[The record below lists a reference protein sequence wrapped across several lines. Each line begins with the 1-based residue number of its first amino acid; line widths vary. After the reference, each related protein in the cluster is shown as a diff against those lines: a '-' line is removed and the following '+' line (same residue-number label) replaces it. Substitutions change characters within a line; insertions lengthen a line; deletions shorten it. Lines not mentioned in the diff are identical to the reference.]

1 MQYLNFLSPKRNFT
15 KDIDHI
21 QSLSVKIEKKLS
33 ASNAPDV
40 KIDKLTLE
48 ELQDINKIVGLANFM
63 LFKYEDKK
71 ETRLILQH
79 FVSIITE
86 SAQSIGC
93 IDDEISELILSAED
107 SINKVKNMHSKI
119 SEKSNLEKSHLY
131 GCAGANH
138 KTGSI
143 NLTNFTT
150 AINTS
155 EYQQNSQGNTVQVI

>member
-1 MQYLNFLSPKRNFT
+1 MNFLSTKRYFT

-21 QSLSVKIEKKLS
+21 QSLSAKIEKKLS
-33 ASNAPDV
+33 ISNATDI
-40 KIDKLTLE
+40 KIDKLTSE

-86 SAQSIGC
+86 SAQSIEC

-119 SEKSNLEKSHLY
+119 SENSDLKKSYLDESDGNES
-131 GCAGANH
+131 
-138 KTGSI
+138 KTSSI

-150 AINTS
+150 AVNPS
-155 EYQQNSQGNTVQVI
+155 EYQQNSPESTVQVI

>member
-1 MQYLNFLSPKRNFT
+1 MQYLNFLSSKRDFT

-21 QSLSVKIEKKLS
+21 QSLSAKIEKKLS
-33 ASNAPDV
+33 ASNVPDI

-48 ELQDINKIVGLANFM
+48 ELQDINKIVGLTNFM
-63 LFKYEDKK
+63 LSKYEDKK

-86 SAQSIGC
+86 SAQSIEC
-93 IDDEISELILSAED
+93 VDDEISELILSAED

-119 SEKSNLEKSHLY
+119 SEKSDLEKSYLDEFADD
-131 GCAGANH
+131 GP
-138 KTGSI
+138 KTGSL

-155 EYQQNSQGNTVQVI
+155 EYQQNSRGSTVQVI

>member
-1 MQYLNFLSPKRNFT
+1 MQYLNFLSPKRDFT
-15 KDIDHI
+15 KDIDYI
-21 QSLSVKIEKKLS
+21 QSLSAKIEKKLS
-33 ASNAPDV
+33 ASNSPDV
-40 KIDKLTLE
+40 KVDKLTLE
-48 ELQDINKIVGLANFM
+48 ELQDINKIVGLTNFM

-86 SAQSIGC
+86 SVQSIES

-119 SEKSNLEKSHLY
+119 SEKSDLKKSYLDERT
-131 GCAGANH
+131 GTNH

-155 EYQQNSQGNTVQVI
+155 EYQQNSQGSTVQVI

>member
-1 MQYLNFLSPKRNFT
+1 MQYLNFLGPKRDFA
-15 KDIDHI
+15 KDIDHL
-21 QSLSVKIEKKLS
+21 QSLSAKIEKKLS
-33 ASNAPDV
+33 STNAPDV

-86 SAQSIGC
+86 SAQSIES

-119 SEKSNLEKSHLY
+119 SEKSDLEKSYLDEF
-131 GCAGANH
+131 ADNDP
-138 KTGSI
+138 KTSSI

-150 AINTS
+150 PINTS
-155 EYQQNSQGNTVQVI
+155 EYQQNSQGSTVQVI

>member
-1 MQYLNFLSPKRNFT
+1 MQYLNFINPKHGFA
-15 KDIDHI
+15 KDIGHI
-21 QSLSVKIEKKLS
+21 KSLSAKIEQKLS
-33 ASNAPDV
+33 ASTVPDV
-40 KIDKLTLE
+40 KIDKLSLE

-79 FVSIITE
+79 FVSIIME
-86 SAQSIGC
+86 SIKSIEC

-119 SEKSNLEKSHLY
+119 SGKYDLEKSPPDESID
-131 GCAGANH
+131 NES

-150 AINTS
+150 AVNPF
-155 EYQQNSQGNTVQVI
+155 EYQQNSQGSTVQVI

>member
-1 MQYLNFLSPKRNFT
+1 MQYLNFINSKRDFS

-21 QSLSVKIEKKLS
+21 QSLSAKIEKKLS
-33 ASNAPDV
+33 ASNVPDV
-40 KIDKLTLE
+40 KIDKLSLE
-48 ELQDINKIVGLANFM
+48 ELQDINKIVGLANFI

-86 SAQSIGC
+86 SAQSIEC

-119 SEKSNLEKSHLY
+119 SEKSDLEKSYL
-131 GCAGANH
+131 NDSTDNEP

-150 AINTS
+150 AVNPS
-155 EYQQNSQGNTVQVI
+155 EYQQNSQGSTVQVI

>member
-1 MQYLNFLSPKRNFT
+1 MQYLNFISSKRGFT
-15 KDIDHI
+15 PDIDHL
-21 QSLSVKIEKKLS
+21 QSLSAKIEKKLS
-33 ASNAPDV
+33 ASNTPDV
-40 KIDKLTLE
+40 EINKLTLE
-48 ELQDINKIVGLANFM
+48 ELQDINKIVKLANFM

-86 SAQSIGC
+86 SAQSIEC

-119 SEKSNLEKSHLY
+119 SENSDLKKSYLDESDGNES
-131 GCAGANH
+131 
-138 KTGSI
+138 KTSSI

-150 AINTS
+150 AVNPS
-155 EYQQNSQGNTVQVI
+155 EYQQNPQGSTVQVI

>member
-1 MQYLNFLSPKRNFT
+1 MQYLNFLGPKRDFT
-15 KDIDHI
+15 KDIDYL
-21 QSLSVKIEKKLS
+21 QSLSAKIEKKIS
-33 ASNAPDV
+33 TSNSPDI
-40 KIDKLTLE
+40 KIDKLTLD

-63 LFKYEDKK
+63 LYKYEDKK

-86 SAQSIGC
+86 SAQSIES

-119 SEKSNLEKSHLY
+119 SEKSDLDEFSGNKP
-131 GCAGANH
+131 
-138 KTGSI
+138 KTSSI

-150 AINTS
+150 PINTS
-155 EYQQNSQGNTVQVI
+155 EYQQNSPESNVQVI

>member
-119 SEKSNLEKSHLY
+119 SEKSNLEKSYLY
-131 GCAGANH
+131 ECTGANH

-150 AINTS
+150 AFNTS
-155 EYQQNSQGNTVQVI
+155 EYQENSQGNNVQVI

>member
-1 MQYLNFLSPKRNFT
+1 MQYLNFISSKRGFT
-15 KDIDHI
+15 PDIDHL
-21 QSLSVKIEKKLS
+21 QSLSAKIEKKLS

-40 KIDKLTLE
+40 EINKLTLE
-48 ELQDINKIVGLANFM
+48 ELQDINKIVRLANFM

-86 SAQSIGC
+86 SAQSIEC

-119 SEKSNLEKSHLY
+119 SENSDLKKSYLDESDGNES
-131 GCAGANH
+131 
-138 KTGSI
+138 KTSSL

-150 AINTS
+150 AVNPS
-155 EYQQNSQGNTVQVI
+155 EYQQNPQGSTVQVI

>member
-1 MQYLNFLSPKRNFT
+1 MQYLNFLSPKRDFT

-21 QSLSVKIEKKLS
+21 QSLSAKIEKKLS

-40 KIDKLTLE
+40 KIDKLTME

-86 SAQSIGC
+86 SAQSIEC

-119 SEKSNLEKSHLY
+119 SEKSDLEKSYLDEP
-131 GCAGANH
+131 AGDEPT
-138 KTGSI
+138 TGSI

-150 AINTS
+150 AFNTS
-155 EYQQNSQGNTVQVI
+155 EYQQNSQGNNVQVI

>member
-1 MQYLNFLSPKRNFT
+1 MQYLNFLSPKRDFP

-21 QSLSVKIEKKLS
+21 QSLSAKIEKKLS
-33 ASNAPDV
+33 VSAPDV
-40 KIDKLTLE
+40 KIDKLSLE

-63 LFKYEDKK
+63 LYKYEDKK
-71 ETRLILQH
+71 ETRSILQH

-86 SAQSIGC
+86 SAQSIESL
-93 IDDEISELILSAED
+93 DDEISELILSAED

-119 SEKSNLEKSHLY
+119 SENSDLEKSYLDES
-131 GCAGANH
+131 AAAEP

-150 AINTS
+150 HINTS
-155 EYQQNSQGNTVQVI
+155 EYQQNSQEDAVQVI

>member
-1 MQYLNFLSPKRNFT
+1 MQYLNFISSKRGFAPDLDNLR
-15 KDIDHI
+15 
-21 QSLSVKIEKKLS
+21 SLSAKLEKKLS
-33 ASNAPDV
+33 TSNVPDI

-86 SAQSIGC
+86 SAQSIEC
-93 IDDEISELILSAED
+93 VDDEISELILSAED
-107 SINKVKNMHSKI
+107 SINKVKNMHSKL
-119 SEKSNLEKSHLY
+119 SEKSDLKKSYL
-131 GCAGANH
+131 CESTCEP

-150 AINTS
+150 AVNPS
-155 EYQQNSQGNTVQVI
+155 EYQQNSQSTVQVI

>member
-1 MQYLNFLSPKRNFT
+1 MQYLNFISSKRGFAT
-15 KDIDHI
+15 DIDHL
-21 QSLSVKIEKKLS
+21 QSLSAKIEKKLS
-33 ASNAPDV
+33 ASDAPDI

-63 LFKYEDKK
+63 LCKYEDKK

-79 FVSIITE
+79 FVSIIAE
-86 SAQSIGC
+86 SAQSIEC

-119 SEKSNLEKSHLY
+119 SEKSDLEKSYLEES
-131 GCAGANH
+131 AGDES

-150 AINTS
+150 AVNPS
-155 EYQQNSQGNTVQVI
+155 EYQQNPQGSTVQVI

>member
-1 MQYLNFLSPKRNFT
+1 MQYLNFLSPKRDFT

-21 QSLSVKIEKKLS
+21 QSLSAKIEKKLS

-71 ETRLILQH
+71 ETRLILQQ

-86 SAQSIGC
+86 SAQSLESV
-93 IDDEISELILSAED
+93 DDEISELILSAED

-119 SEKSNLEKSHLY
+119 SEKSDLKKSYLNES
-131 GCAGANH
+131 ADDESE
-138 KTGSI
+138 TGSI

-150 AINTS
+150 PINTS

>member
-1 MQYLNFLSPKRNFT
+1 MQYLNFINPKHGFA
-15 KDIDHI
+15 KDIGHI
-21 QSLSVKIEKKLS
+21 ESLSAKIEQKLS
-33 ASNAPDV
+33 ASTDF

-71 ETRLILQH
+71 EARLILQH

-86 SAQSIGC
+86 SAQSIEC

-119 SEKSNLEKSHLY
+119 SEKSDLEKSYLDESDY
-131 GCAGANH
+131 NEP

-150 AINTS
+150 AINPS
-155 EYQQNSQGNTVQVI
+155 EYQQNSQGSTVQVI